1 MIKLKKIRKKANNN
15 LSTGRKI
22 KMSMNRRNFLR
33 TTATATLAAPALI
46 NQAFAGSHGPIKFV
60 SILDQSGG
68 LDIYGKPMVDA
79 TKMAIDEMNESG
91 GLLGREIELKIYD
104 PQSSIQFYTQFAT
117 QAAAGDKADVVHAG
131 ITSAS
136 REAIRPTLSRY
147 ETLYFYNTLYEG
159 GVCDMNNFCTGST
172 PAQTVEKLV
181 PYAMKKWGKKVYIV
195 AADYNY
201 GHITAEW
208 VQKYV
213 RDNGG
218 DPIEVE
224 FFPLDVTNFG
234 QTIKKIQASKA
245 DMVMS
250 ALVGGAHVSFY
261 RQYAAAG
268 MNKSVPV
275 ASTTFG
281 VGNEHKLISAEEGD
295 GMICAYS
302 YFEEIDSVAN
312 KDFVAR
318 FKARMGDG
326 APALNELAARSYEAA
341 FIWAEAVKAAGT
353 ADRMPVIE
361 ALRSGIAYDGPSGR
375 VDIEPK
381 TNHLNQNVYLA
392 ELKDQSFNIVESY
405 QSQPPTDTLMVCDL
419 VANPDQSVFKFENG
433 LKAAGIDI

>member
-1 MIKLKKIRKKANNN
+1 M
-15 LSTGRKI
+15 TF
-22 KMSMNRRNFLR
+22 NRRKFMVG
-33 TTATATLAAPALI
+33 ASAIALAAPGLVGRAR
-46 NQAFAGSHGPIKFV
+46 ADDIKFV

-79 TKMAIDEMNESG
+79 TRMAIEEINNAG
-91 GLLGREIELKIYD
+91 GLNGSKVNLKVYD
-104 PQSSIQFYTQFAT
+104 PQSTIQFYTQYAT
-117 QAAAGDKADVVHAG
+117 EAAAGDEANVVHAG

-136 REAIRPTLSRY
+136 REAIRPTFSEF

-181 PYAMKKWGKKVYIV
+181 PHTMNKWGKKVYII

-201 GHITAEW
+201 GQITAQW
-208 VQKYV
+208 VGKYV

-218 DPIEVE
+218 EAVATE

-234 QTIKKIQASKA
+234 PTIKKIQAAKP

-268 MNKSVPV
+268 MNKSIPI

-302 YFEEIDSVAN
+302 YFEEIDSPEN
-312 KDFVAR
+312 KDFVSR
-318 FKARMGDG
+318 FKAFVGDG
-326 APALNELAARSYEAA
+326 APALNELAARSYEGAML
-341 FIWAEAVKAAGT
+341 WAEAVKAAGT
-353 ADRMPVIE
+353 ADRMSVIE
-361 ALRSGIAYDGPSGR
+361 ALRSGLSYAGPSGA
-375 VDIEPK
+375 VTIEPK
-381 TNHLNQNVYLA
+381 TNHALQNVYLA
-392 ELKDQSFNIVESY
+392 ELKDQSFNIIETHEN
-405 QSQPPTDTLMVCDL
+405 QPPTDTLLVCDL
-419 VANPDQSVFKFENG
+419 VADPDQSTFKFENG
-433 LKAAGIDI
+433 LEAAGIKL

>member
-1 MIKLKKIRKKANNN
+1 MV
-15 LSTGRKI
+15 TT
-22 KMSMNRRNFLR
+22 RRRFL
-33 TTATATLAAPALI
+33 AGSSALALAAPALTGRALADDI
-46 NQAFAGSHGPIKFV
+46 TFV

-79 TKMAIDEMNESG
+79 TRMAIDEINKAG
-91 GLLGREIELKIYD
+91 GLNGAMVDLKVYD
-104 PQSSIQFYTQFAT
+104 PQSTIQFYTQFAT
-117 QAAAGDKADVVHAG
+117 QAAAGDRANVVHAG

-136 REAIRPTLSRY
+136 REAIRPTFARFQ
-147 ETLYFYNTLYEG
+147 TLYFYNTLYEG

-181 PYAMKKWGKKVYIV
+181 PYTMNKWGKKVYII

-201 GHITAEW
+201 GQITAQW

-218 DPIEVE
+218 EPVATE

-234 QTIKKIQASKA
+234 PTIKKIQAAKP

-268 MNKSVPV
+268 MNKSIPI

-302 YFEEIDSVAN
+302 YFEEIESAAN
-312 KDFVAR
+312 ADFVGR
-318 FKARMGDG
+318 FKAFVGDG
-326 APALNELAARSYEAA
+326 APALNELAARSYEGAML
-341 FIWAEAVKAAGT
+341 WAEAVKAAGT

-361 ALRSGIAYDGPSGR
+361 ALRGGLSYAGPSGP
-375 VDIEPK
+375 VTIEPK
-381 TNHLNQNVYLA
+381 TNHALQNVYLA
-392 ELKDQSFNIVESY
+392 ELKDQSFDILETY
-405 QSQPPTDTLMVCDL
+405 ESQPPTDTLLVCDL
-419 VANPDQSVFKFENG
+419 VADPSQSTFKFENG
-433 LKAAGIDI
+433 LEAAGIKL